1 MNARQKAKK
10 YKRLAE
16 KNAAKAAAY
25 DRQMLADA
33 FRRAND
39 PIRKYNIQ
47 PYRVCYMQSKEG
59 LNYMPMEYIKGSML
73 EELKKFLSENMKINQ
88 TDLGFAIRYEATIYI
103 GFENGGGDYE
113 ENKK

>member
-25 DRQMLADA
+25 DRQILADA

-59 LNYMPMEYIKGSML
+59 LNYAPMEYIKSSML
-73 EELKKFLSENMKINQ
+73 KDLIKFLSENMKINQ
-88 TDLGFAIRYEATIYI
+88 KDLGFGTRYDATIYI
-103 GFENGGGDYE
+103 GFENGSGDNE